1 MDSAPTEGHW
11 RTNFWVTSHKMIN
24 RVGFIQQQVLC
35 MFASSCPFWNYCFS
49 VTMWLSRKNW
59 LLVSIEENKTPIV
72 RLFMLPPT
80 RPEFLKCCGVTAIFG
95 MYSCL
100 PVVCHASMTKALK
113 LFGIVKMFCFQK
125 RFDEILCHTSLFHK
139 RFALHLHLDQQNYIL
154 FYNNLF
160 AYTVFN
166 LTDAQSFVD
175 ELYTQNF
182 WHFFVQFK
190 NI

>member
-72 RLFMLPPT
+72 RLFLLPPT

-139 RFALHLHLDQQNYIL
+139 RFALHLHLDQQTIYFSTIICLHIL
-154 FYNNLF
+154 YLIWQMLK
-160 AYTVFN
+160 V
-166 LTDAQSFVD
+166 LLMSFTPKTFGIF
-175 ELYTQNF
+175 L
-182 WHFFVQFK
+182 VQFK

>member
-1 MDSAPTEGHW
+1 
-11 RTNFWVTSHKMIN
+11 
-24 RVGFIQQQVLC
+24 
-35 MFASSCPFWNYCFS
+35 
-49 VTMWLSRKNW
+49 
-59 LLVSIEENKTPIV
+59 
-72 RLFMLPPT
+72 
-80 RPEFLKCCGVTAIFG
+80 
-95 MYSCL
+95 
-100 PVVCHASMTKALK
+100 
-113 LFGIVKMFCFQK
+113 MFCFQK
-125 RFDEILCHTSLFHK
+125 RFDEILCHISLFHK

-182 WHFFVQFK
+182 WQFFVQFN

>member
-11 RTNFWVTSHKMIN
+11 QTNFWVTSHKMIN

-72 RLFMLPPT
+72 RLFLLPPT

-139 RFALHLHLDQQNYIL
+139 RFALHLHLDQQNYIP

-175 ELYTQNF
+175 ELYTINF